1 MNELTKLTARKA
13 ENMNE
18 HKTIITLAVTGSIGD
33 KSKHPALPVTPREI
47 AESALDACSAG
58 ASVVHIHVRDPETTE
73 PSMAFELYEEAVQR
87 IRESSDMLIN
97 LTTGAGARI
106 VPDNAEPMSLGP
118 GTTWSTPEKRT
129 EHVVKLKPEL
139 CSLDVGSMNFG
150 PRVFANPLPHVE
162 EMAARIKKAGV
173 RPELEVFDLG
183 HVEIARSL
191 IEKGLVEDPPI
202 FQLCLGIQWGMPATS
217 KNMLLMRDA
226 LPSDVIW
233 GGFGVGFTSFP
244 MVAQSTLLGGNV
256 RVGFE
261 DNFYLSRGKL
271 AKSNAQLVEK
281 AVVILR
287 ALDKEPAS
295 PDEAREMLGLKWL
308 EKGRNNNGK
317 S

>member
-1 MNELTKLTARKA
+1 MPDTLTRPGSGIREPGKA

-18 HKTIITLAVTGSIGD
+18 NKTIITLAVTGSIGD

-47 AESALDACSAG
+47 AESALEACSAG
-58 ASVVHIHVRDPETTE
+58 ASVVHIHVRDPKTAE
-73 PSMAFELYEEAVQR
+73 PSMSFELYEEAVQR

-106 VPDNAEPMSLGP
+106 VPDNANPMGLGP

-139 CSLDVGSMNFG
+139 CSLDVGSINFG

-183 HVEIARSL
+183 HMEIAKHL
-191 IEKGLVEDPPI
+191 IEKGLVEGLPV
-202 FQLCLGIQWGMPATS
+202 FQLCLGIQWGIPATS
-217 KNMLLMRDA
+217 KHMLSMREP
-226 LPSDVIW
+226 LPSGAIW
-233 GGFGVGFTSFP
+233 GGFGVGSASFP
-244 MVAQSTLLGGNV
+244 MIAQSILLGGNV

-261 DNFYLSRGKL
+261 DNFYLSSGTP

-281 AVVILR
+281 TVAILR

-295 PDEAREMLGLKWL
+295 PDEAREMLKLK
-308 EKGRNNNGK
+308 
-317 S
+317 